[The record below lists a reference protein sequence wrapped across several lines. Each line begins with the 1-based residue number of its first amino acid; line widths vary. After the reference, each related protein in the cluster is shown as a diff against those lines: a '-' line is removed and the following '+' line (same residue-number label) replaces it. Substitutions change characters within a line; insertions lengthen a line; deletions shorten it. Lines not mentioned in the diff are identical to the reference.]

1 MSQISLTFPDGNSR
15 DYPAGITAA
24 EVAASIAPSL
34 AKNAIS
40 ASLDGQHID
49 LAWPITQSGR
59 IAINTMKDQEPALEL
74 IRHDLAHIMARAV
87 QELWPDV
94 KVTIGPVRDQGWFY
108 DFDRAE
114 PFTPEDLGAIEQRMK
129 QIIAARD
136 PVRTEVWD
144 RARARAY
151 YEDRGEPFKV
161 ELLDRIPGDE
171 PIRMY
176 WHGDWQ
182 DLCRGPHL
190 QSTGQVPADAFK
202 LTHVAGAYWLGD
214 ASRPMLQRIYG
225 VAFKN
230 RDDLKAHLTM
240 LEEAAKRDH
249 RKLGREMEL
258 FHFQEEAPGMVFWHP
273 NGWTIYRELEAY
285 MRRRL
290 IRAGY
295 KEIKTPQV
303 VDRILWEKSG
313 HWEAYRE
320 NMFIVEVDE
329 EGAKEK
335 RINALKP
342 MNCPCHVQVYNHGLK
357 SYRDL
362 PLRMAEFGSCNRYE
376 PSGALHGIMRVR
388 GFTQDDAH
396 IFCTEDQIEVECAGF
411 IGLLSSVYR
420 DLGFEK
426 FDIKLSTRPDVRV
439 GSDEIW
445 DKAEAALK
453 GAIEHLGLPYE
464 INPGDGAFYG
474 PKLDFKLTDAIG
486 REWQCGTFQCDFNLP
501 QRLEAEY
508 VGEDG
513 GKHRPVMLHRAVLG
527 SFERFIGI
535 LIENYAGKLP
545 FWLAPRQVVV
555 ASIVSGADDYVHEV
569 VAALREAGIRA
580 EADTRNEKINYKV
593 REHSVGKVP
602 AIMAI
607 GMKEVEERTVSVRR
621 LGEQGSRVAALDAVV
636 AAVQHQDRAPPRTEP
651 GRRQQRGEHRVLV
664 VLPAHH
670 QPEVDARRGTGLCQ
684 QRQRYDMN
692 NQKDGC
698 AASQRVDVHQ
708 PFHGLPRLTD
718 GNVRAGHRLGAAR
731 GGPTTRR

>member
-1 MSQISLTFPDGNSR
+1 MSQISLTFPDGNQR
-15 DYPAGITAA
+15 VYDAGVTPA

-34 AKNAIS
+34 AKASIS
-40 ASLDGQHID
+40 AQVNGKHWD
-49 LAWPITQSGR
+49 LQWPIHADATISL
-59 IAINTMKDQEPALEL
+59 NTMKDDAPALEL

-87 QELWPDV
+87 QEIWPDV
-94 KVTIGPVRDQGWFY
+94 KVTIGPVRDYGWFY

-114 PFTPEDLGAIEQRMK
+114 PFTPEDLGQIEARMK
-129 QIIAARD
+129 QIINARE

-144 RARARAY
+144 RARAVEY
-151 YEDRGEPFKV
+151 YRGRGEPFKL
-161 ELLDRIPGDE
+161 ELIDRIPEGEDL
-171 PIRMY
+171 RMY

-190 QSTGQVPADAFK
+190 QHTGQVPADAFK

-258 FHFQEEAPGMVFWHP
+258 FHLQEEAPGMVFWHP
-273 NGWTIYRELEAY
+273 NGWTIYRQLEDY
-285 MRRRL
+285 MRGRL
-290 IRAGY
+290 RQAGY

-303 VDRILWEKSG
+303 VDRVLWEKSG

-342 MNCPCHVQVYNHGLK
+342 MNCPCHVQVFNQGLK

-362 PLRMAEFGSCNRYE
+362 PLRLAEFGSCHRYE
-376 PSGALHGIMRVR
+376 SSGSMHGLMRVR

-396 IFCTEDQIEVECAGF
+396 IFCTEDQIEQECAGF
-411 IGLLSSVYR
+411 IALLSSVYR

-426 FDIKLSTRPDVRV
+426 FDIKLSTRPEVRV

-445 DKAEAALK
+445 DKAETALQK
-453 GAIEHLGLPYE
+453 AIEGLGLPYE

-486 REWQCGTFQCDFNLP
+486 REWQCGTFQADFNLP
-501 QRLEAEY
+501 VRLDAEY

-513 GKHRPVMLHRAVLG
+513 MKHRPVMLHRAVLG

-535 LIENYAGKLP
+535 LLENYAGKLP

-555 ASIVSGADDYVHEV
+555 ASIVSDADAYVHEV
-569 VAALREAGIRA
+569 VAALKKAGVRA
-580 EADTRNEKINYKV
+580 EADVRNEKINYKV

-602 AIMAI
+602 VILAI
-607 GMKEVEERTVSVRR
+607 GMQEVEAKTVSVRR
-621 LGEQGSRVAALDAVV
+621 LGEAKTETISLDQAVATFGFEAL
-636 AAVQHQDRAPPRTEP
+636 PPSNT
-651 GRRQQRGEHRVLV
+651 
-664 VLPAHH
+664 
-670 QPEVDARRGTGLCQ
+670 
-684 QRQRYDMN
+684 
-692 NQKDGC
+692 
-698 AASQRVDVHQ
+698 
-708 PFHGLPRLTD
+708 
-718 GNVRAGHRLGAAR
+718 
-731 GGPTTRR
+731 